1 MKKYF
6 SSVLKNVILLN
17 RFEFILLM
25 NKVVK
30 VNFMLKTNFYIK
42 NILKNICIDS
52 GNKRSVN
59 MFFFLSRMS
68 IKKNNSIGLINGLK
82 KISW

>member
-6 SSVLKNVILLN
+6 SKVLKNVFLLN
-17 RFEFILLM
+17 NFEFKLLL
-25 NKVVK
+25 NKVLK
-30 VNFMLKTNFYIK
+30 INFFLKTNFFIK
-42 NILKNICIDS
+42 NILKNICRDS

-68 IKKNNSIGLINGLK
+68 IKKYNNLALINGLK
-82 KISW
+82 KVSW